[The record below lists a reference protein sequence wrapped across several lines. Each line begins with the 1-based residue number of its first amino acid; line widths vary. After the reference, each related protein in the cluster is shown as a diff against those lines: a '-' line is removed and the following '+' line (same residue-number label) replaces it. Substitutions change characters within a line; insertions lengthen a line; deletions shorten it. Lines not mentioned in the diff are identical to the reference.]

1 MDDFGN
7 LVDELKIKYDLQHQL
22 DVNTKLLS
30 LVSALY
36 LRVKEQEINIASM
49 SVELNRNSLRIR
61 ELEASDILMITKI
74 QDLETIQRYKE

>member
-22 DVNTKLLS
+22 DVNTKLFS

>member
-61 ELEASDILMITKI
+61 ELEAFDILMITKI
-74 QDLETIQRYKE
+74 QDLETIQRYKG